1 MQEREKNVKSA
12 EKWFEPIGIMSDEKR
27 RMLLLDKDIYRYIYI
42 CKNERRMEISGKV
55 VREKGKMILINRNN
69 V

>member
-12 EKWFEPIGIMSDEKR
+12 GKWFEPIGIVSDDKR